1 MAQYTCERASVPDS
15 LTSSCKGVVRY
26 PAAAR
31 FTNFSSGYGFDSDGR
46 RETEATV
53 TIDFLATSQV
63 VGNRECLDATK
74 AYVCTEAFPYCPY
87 PSGGISYLP
96 ACRDACERVK
106 RACGTQG
113 AELLDCSV
121 KPATGGS
128 CFSLPPDGSFSAQ
141 ETVQRGCLEHTCASS
156 WLGVLCSRWSWK
168 VCRVETRRV
177 YKSYRLSL

>member
-46 RETEATV
+46 RETEAAV

-74 AYVCTEAFPYCPY
+74 AYVCTEAFP
-87 PSGGISYLP
+87 LP
-96 ACRDACERVK
+96 LPERRDFLSSSLSRRMRACEARM
-106 RACGTQG
+106 RNAGGGAARLLSQACDGWQ
-113 AELLDCSV
+113 LLQ
-121 KPATGGS
+121 PA
-128 CFSLPPDGSFSAQ
+128 A
-141 ETVQRGCLEHTCASS
+141 
-156 WLGVLCSRWSWK
+156 
-168 VCRVETRRV
+168 
-177 YKSYRLSL
+177 